1 MGTIITNAKSIFL
14 ADDDSDDCTVFE
26 DALNE
31 LNDNVR
37 LTITNDG
44 VELLD
49 TLHETVP
56 PPPYVIFLD
65 INMPRKD
72 GFESLKEI
80 RETEKMRGIPVVIL
94 STSNSQNIID
104 NAFLLGA
111 NYYICKP
118 TSYSMLKHMI
128 GKVLA
133 FDIKQ
138 LNAKPSRED
147 FVLVA

>member
-1 MGTIITNAKSIFL
+1 MGTISANAKSIFL

-31 LNDNVR
+31 LNDDVR
-37 LTITNDG
+37 LTVTNDG

-65 INMPRKD
+65 LNMPRKD

-80 RETEKMRGIPVVIL
+80 RETEKMKGIPVVIL
-94 STSNSQNIID
+94 STSTSKNIID
-104 NAFLLGA
+104 TAFLLGA

-118 TSYSMLKHMI
+118 TSYPLLKHMI
-128 GKVLA
+128 GKVLN
-133 FDIKQ
+133 FDLEE
-138 LNAKPSRED
+138 LNTKPTRED

>member
-1 MGTIITNAKSIFL
+1 MGTISTSAKSIFL
-14 ADDDSDDCTVFE
+14 ADDDIDDCTVFE

-37 LTITNDG
+37 LTVSNDG

-80 RETEKMRGIPVVIL
+80 RGTEKMRGIPVVML
-94 STSNSQNIID
+94 STSNSQSIID
-104 NAFLLGA
+104 NAFMLGA

-118 TSYSMLKHMI
+118 ASYPILKKMI

-133 FDIKQ
+133 FDIKE
-138 LNAKPSRED
+138 LNRKPSRED

>member
-1 MGTIITNAKSIFL
+1 MSKMITNAKSIFL
-14 ADDDSDDCTVFE
+14 ADDDSDDCAVFE

-37 LTITNDG
+37 LTVSNDG

-80 RETEKMRGIPVVIL
+80 RETEKMKGIPVVIL
-94 STSNSQNIID
+94 STSSSQNIID
-104 NAFLLGA
+104 MAFLLGA

-118 TSYSMLKHMI
+118 TSYPMLKQMI

-133 FDIKQ
+133 FDTNE
-138 LNAKPSRED
+138 LHRKPNRED

>member
-1 MGTIITNAKSIFL
+1 MNSISTKPKSIFL
-14 ADDDSDDCTVFE
+14 ADDDDDDCTVFE

-31 LNDNVR
+31 LNVETY

-44 VELLD
+44 VELLS
-49 TLHETVP
+49 TLNENVP

-65 INMPRKD
+65 LNMPRKN

-80 RETEKMRGIPVVIL
+80 RQIKKLEAIPVVIL
-94 STSNSQNIID
+94 STSSNVDIID
-104 NAFLLGA
+104 KAFHLGA

-118 TSYSMLKHMI
+118 TSYPLMIKMI
-128 GKVLA
+128 GKVLSL
-133 FDIKQ
+133 DIKQ
-138 LNAKPSRED
+138 LNEQPSRNK

>member
-1 MGTIITNAKSIFL
+1 MGIISTSAKSIFL
-14 ADDDSDDCTVFE
+14 ADDDDDDCSVFG

-31 LNDNVR
+31 LNDNVH
-37 LTITNDG
+37 LTVTNDG

-49 TLHETVP
+49 TLHETIP

-80 RETEKMRGIPVVIL
+80 RGTEKMRGIPVVIL

-104 NAFLLGA
+104 TAFL
-111 NYYICKP
+111 
-118 TSYSMLKHMI
+118 
-128 GKVLA
+128 
-133 FDIKQ
+133 
-138 LNAKPSRED
+138 
-147 FVLVA
+147 